1 MSDIDIKFEWWEL
14 VLFSPLLGWPGII
27 LGGLAGA
34 LAWRKRPV
42 VGALLG
48 AIAGNFAVA
57 LAIVYLM

>member
-34 LAWRKRPV
+34 LAWRKRPI
-42 VGALLG
+42 VGGILG
-48 AIAGNFAVA
+48 AIAGNFAIA
-57 LAIVYLM
+57 FLRVYLT